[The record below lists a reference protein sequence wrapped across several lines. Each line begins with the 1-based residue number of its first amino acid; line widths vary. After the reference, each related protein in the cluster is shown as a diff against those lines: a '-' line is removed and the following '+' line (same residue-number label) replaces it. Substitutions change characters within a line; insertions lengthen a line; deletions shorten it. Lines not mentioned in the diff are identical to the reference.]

1 MRKVVRFLMLAAML
15 LPFVSQ
21 AQTPCAT
28 LNLPFSESF
37 DSTSTTRSCWTI
49 IDADAD
55 GNGWTTL
62 YNGAD
67 IGIMLSFSYD
77 NSYGALN
84 PDNWL
89 ISPKLHTVAGDSLTM
104 QWNVGAGDDTWYAE
118 HYGVY
123 VSTTTTDTSAFTLV
137 NEWTLTGAD
146 EEVKVLDLSAYA
158 GQDIYVAFRH
168 FNCTDEFALL
178 IDDVRVYAGSYVPDT
193 LTVTFAVNDTSLG
206 TTLPA
211 PGTYQYITGDTV
223 FFTAIPTGDNAFT
236 GWEIIVGIDTFSLGS
251 SNISYSYLANSLMS
265 YGSITFIANFISC
278 GAVPLPYTEAFESTS
293 ATRNCWDLV
302 SNNTSNVGG
311 NNGMGFYNHS
321 GRQTLRFSSY
331 SSASDYNQYAFSP
344 VMSVSSDASILQVS
358 VTYATYGA
366 NDKLN
371 FGYVTATDTVWDPTD
386 YTTAGGTDYQTI
398 TSVIPANATQVAIHY
413 FGQYSWYAWIDSLI
427 VTELT
432 ADYCFAPSDLTVEAA
447 TQNSVTLSWSGDA
460 ANYAVYNGETL
471 VGTTAD
477 TTYTVTGLA
486 AGTAYT
492 FGVQSLCSATDSSI
506 INTIATATACADIT
520 VFPYTENFE
529 NGLVCWTTVEAPD
542 ADGSWNA
549 AVAYS
554 AHSGNHVAASYS
566 WRTIAMNADNWLI
579 SPRFDLPATTD
590 PITFSWWEVA
600 NASFPDSYSVAISTT
615 TADTSA
621 FTVISPA
628 HEANGTWTQC
638 SVDLTA
644 YAGQSVYVAFHH
656 VDYDENYI
664 YIDDIDLYVG
674 AYVPD
679 TLTVTF
685 ATADATMGTT
695 VPAPGTYQYV
705 EGDTVEFR
713 AVANAGYHFVG
724 WVLEADGDVDTLYD
738 ANISLYFPASFYIDY
753 GEITFT
759 ALFEAGNPDS
769 TTITYA
775 VNNPAMGT
783 INPAPGTYTIYVGD
797 EIEATA
803 IPNAGYHLE
812 AWVLDIYLDGML
824 YDSDTLYAD
833 DDYFENPINV
843 GTLPQSF
850 ADYDATLTL
859 TAIFAPGGS
868 DLVIVTFEV
877 NDITMGSV
885 NPSGVQTYA
894 VGTPFTVTATPFDGY
909 RFVSWT
915 TTIDGSTVTVEDAP
929 STFND
934 IATMEIDGAVIV
946 ANFEPVQGIDDV
958 EADGFQAYSVD
969 GKVVVK
975 GVENMDVNVYDVTG
989 RQIQAIKQSSN
1000 QATIDVPAAGVYMVK
1015 VGTAVKRVVV
1025 IR

>member
-1 MRKVVRFLMLAAML
+1 MF
-15 LPFVSQ
+15 
-21 AQTPCAT
+21 
-28 LNLPFSESF
+28 
-37 DSTSTTRSCWTI
+37 
-49 IDADAD
+49 
-55 GNGWTTL
+55 
-62 YNGAD
+62 
-67 IGIMLSFSYD
+67 
-77 NSYGALN
+77 
-84 PDNWL
+84 
-89 ISPKLHTVAGDSLTM
+89 
-104 QWNVGAGDDTWYAE
+104 
-118 HYGVY
+118 
-123 VSTTTTDTSAFTLV
+123 
-137 NEWTLTGAD
+137 
-146 EEVKVLDLSAYA
+146 
-158 GQDIYVAFRH
+158 
-168 FNCTDEFALL
+168 
-178 IDDVRVYAGSYVPDT
+178 
-193 LTVTFAVNDTSLG
+193 
-206 TTLPA
+206 
-211 PGTYQYITGDTV
+211 
-223 FFTAIPTGDNAFT
+223 
-236 GWEIIVGIDTFSLGS
+236 
-251 SNISYSYLANSLMS
+251 
-265 YGSITFIANFISC
+265 
-278 GAVPLPYTEAFESTS
+278 
-293 ATRNCWDLV
+293 
-302 SNNTSNVGG
+302 
-311 NNGMGFYNHS
+311 
-321 GRQTLRFSSY
+321 
-331 SSASDYNQYAFSP
+331 
-344 VMSVSSDASILQVS
+344 
-358 VTYATYGA
+358 
-366 NDKLN
+366 
-371 FGYVTATDTVWDPTD
+371 
-386 YTTAGGTDYQTI
+386 
-398 TSVIPANATQVAIHY
+398 
-413 FGQYSWYAWIDSLI
+413 
-427 VTELT
+427 
-432 ADYCFAPSDLTVEAA
+432 
-447 TQNSVTLSWSGDA
+447 
-460 ANYAVYNGETL
+460 
-471 VGTTAD
+471 
-477 TTYTVTGLA
+477 
-486 AGTAYT
+486 
-492 FGVQSLCSATDSSI
+492 
-506 INTIATATACADIT
+506 
-520 VFPYTENFE
+520 
-529 NGLVCWTTVEAPD
+529 
-542 ADGSWNA
+542 
-549 AVAYS
+549 
-554 AHSGNHVAASYS
+554 
-566 WRTIAMNADNWLI
+566 
-579 SPRFDLPATTD
+579 
-590 PITFSWWEVA
+590 
-600 NASFPDSYSVAISTT
+600 
-615 TADTSA
+615 
-621 FTVISPA
+621 
-628 HEANGTWTQC
+628 
-638 SVDLTA
+638 
-644 YAGQSVYVAFHH
+644 
-656 VDYDENYI
+656 

-738 ANISLYFPASFYIDY
+738 ANISSYFPASYYIDY
-753 GEITFT
+753 GEMTFT
-759 ALFEAGNPDS
+759 ALFAVGNPDS

-833 DDYFENPINV
+833 DDDFENPINV

-934 IATMEIDGAVIV
+934 IATMDIDGAVIV

-958 EADGFQAYSVD
+958 EAAGFQVYSVD

-1000 QATIDVPAAGVYMVK
+1000 QATIDVPVAGVYMVK